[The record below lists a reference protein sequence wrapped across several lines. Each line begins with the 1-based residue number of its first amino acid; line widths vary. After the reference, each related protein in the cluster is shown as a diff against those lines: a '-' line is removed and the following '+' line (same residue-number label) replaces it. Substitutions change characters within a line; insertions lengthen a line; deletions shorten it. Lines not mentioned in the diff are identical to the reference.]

1 MATKKG
7 SKPAKKTQA
16 KTKKSTLKAKK
27 PTAKVK
33 KSTPKAKKPTSAV
46 KESTPK
52 TKKPAQK
59 KASLS
64 TSRKAK
70 IEEIRRKLQKQKEA
84 ILSEAEA
91 AMSAMPEQT
100 IFPDLGDQASV
111 ECDMSFMLR
120 LRGREQR
127 LLKKIDEALS
137 RIEEGTFGI
146 CDVCGEEIDINRLLA
161 RPVTT
166 MCIHCKT
173 EQEAEEKIMG
183 G

>member
-7 SKPAKKTQA
+7 TKPAKKTQA
-16 KTKKSTLKAKK
+16 KAKKSEPKAKKSISKTKEAKKPTAKAKKPALKAKK
-27 PTAKVK
+27 PT
-33 KSTPKAKKPTSAV
+33 
-46 KESTPK
+46 
-52 TKKPAQK
+52 
-59 KASLS
+59 LS
-64 TSRKAK
+64 GSRKAK

-91 AMSAMPEQT
+91 AMNAMPEQT

-146 CDVCGEEIDINRLLA
+146 CDVCGEEIDINRLIA

>member
-7 SKPAKKTQA
+7 TKPVKKTQTRA
-16 KTKKSTLKAKK
+16 KKSESKIKK
-27 PTAKVK
+27 
-33 KSTPKAKKPTSAV
+33 
-46 KESTPK
+46 STPK
-52 TKKPAQK
+52 TKKPKLKAKESTSKTKKPSQK
-59 KASLS
+59 KTTL
-64 TSRKAK
+64 TGSRKAK
-70 IEEIRRKLQKQKEA
+70 IEEIRRKLQKQKET

-91 AMSAMPEQT
+91 AMNAMPEQT

-146 CDVCGEEIDINRLLA
+146 CDICGEEIDINRLIA